1 MGGKA
6 DRAGLRASGG
16 VSDGAQAYRAGIGH
30 REAGSTGTEM
40 VQVGLGYP
48 LADRHAVSA
57 LSHRDLLQFLFT
69 RLLPWSAT
77 GGGAVKI
84 PAVQHVGVVS
94 GRESECTEP
103 DPLGGQERRPQ
114 E

>member
-1 MGGKA
+1 MGGEA

-30 REAGSTGTEM
+30 REAGSAGAEM

-48 LADRHAVSA
+48 LADRHAASS

-69 RLLPWSAT
+69 
-77 GGGAVKI
+77 GYCHG
-84 PAVQHVGVVS
+84 
-94 GRESECTEP
+94 
-103 DPLGGQERRPQ
+103 RRPAAALSKYLPSSMLAW
-114 E
+114 